1 MDNSILYWI
10 WLSQRVRIGP
20 KGQRRLLEQ
29 FGSPQAL
36 FAAPEAALRRAGL
49 SPALLRT
56 LLDRDLSPA
65 RDILERCRQLG
76 IRVLTLGDRDYP
88 TRLRLLEDA
97 PALLYCKGQL
107 PPEDRP
113 VVGLVGSRE
122 ADDRGL
128 EAALRL
134 GREIAACG
142 GRVATGM
149 ARGIDAQG
157 ALGALEQGGQVIG
170 VLGGGVDVVYPKENA
185 ALFARVPEQGCLVSE
200 YPPGTAPNA
209 RNFPVRNRLI
219 SALSD
224 GVAVVRAREQS
235 GALITA
241 HRAAEQGRELF
252 AVPGDPAD
260 PGSRGCNALLR
271 EGALAVESGWDI
283 LRHYEYRYPGAVR
296 MQNVKCKTQNE
307 AVVTV
312 RGSVPDAPQASSSC
326 RAGENAAPDDRR
338 DGTLPSVSP
347 KVNVDLSGLSP
358 VQRQILEALS
368 GGPMQLDALIDK
380 TGLPASQVL
389 TQLTLLQIKHTITQ
403 RPGKLY
409 ELSGG

>member
-20 KGQRRLLEQ
+20 RGQRRLLEQ

-36 FAAPEAALRRAGL
+36 FAAPEAELRRAGL

-56 LLDRDLSPA
+56 LLDRDLNAA
-65 RDILERCRQLG
+65 RDILERCRALD
-76 IRVLTLGDRDYP
+76 IRILTLGDRDYP

-97 PALLYCKGQL
+97 PALLYCRGQL

-113 VVGLVGSRE
+113 VIGLVGSRE

-157 ALGALEQGGQVIG
+157 ALGALAQGGQVIG
-170 VLGGGVDVVYPKENA
+170 VLGCGVDVVYPKENA
-185 ALFARVPEQGCLVSE
+185 ALFARVPEQGCLISE

-224 GVAVVRAREQS
+224 AVAVVRAREQS

-241 HRAAEQGRELF
+241 RRAAEQGREVF
-252 AVPGDPAD
+252 ALPGDPAD

-271 EGALAVESGWDI
+271 EGALAAESGWDI

-296 MQNVKCKTQNE
+296 MQTAKCKMQNE
-307 AVVTV
+307 GTGNV
-312 RGSVPDAPQASSSC
+312 RGGVPDAPQASSRC

-338 DGTLPSVSP
+338 DGTLPSATP
-347 KVNVDLSGLSP
+347 KAVLDLSRLSP
-358 VQRQILEALS
+358 VQRQIAEALS
-368 GGPMQLDALIDK
+368 EGPMQLDALIDRL
-380 TGLPASQVL
+380 GLPASQVL
-389 TQLTLLQIKHTITQ
+389 TQLTLLQVKKIVIQK
-403 RPGKLY
+403 PGKLY
-409 ELSGG
+409 EL